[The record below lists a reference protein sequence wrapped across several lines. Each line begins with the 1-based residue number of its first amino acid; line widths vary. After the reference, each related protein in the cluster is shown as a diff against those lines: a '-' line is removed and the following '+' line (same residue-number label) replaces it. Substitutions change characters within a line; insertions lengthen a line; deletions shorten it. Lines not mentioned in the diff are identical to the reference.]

1 MRDGFYYLHTNG
13 EMIFKRFEPES
24 DSPFV
29 KKVWALD
36 ISNRMD
42 AWKIALEGLFLGAR
56 TERIEELAKKWG
68 LTFEDSIE
76 MLMRRGKPSGEEV
89 SGLRMFI
96 KEVLKMSEEEYWEKA
111 KRELKNFYSISNYY
125 LKDVKKDEG
134 WATRKEQANNKSNNK
149 TKGEKHEV

>member
-29 KKVWALD
+29 KKVWTLD

-76 MLMRRGKPSGEEV
+76 MLMRRGKPREEEI
-89 SGLRMFI
+89 SGLRLFI

-111 KRELKNFYSISNYY
+111 KRELK
-125 LKDVKKDEG
+125 KEVKP
-134 WATRKEQANNKSNNK
+134 
-149 TKGEKHEV
+149 